1 MSSAP
6 YSAQGLT
13 PELIREYINS
23 QKLISWNHVDYY
35 LTSKN
40 TVEKVIVDDI
50 LEINPELEQG
60 WPIYIK
66 HPKGEKFRTILLD
79 AYIEL
84 KTNGVSDRY
93 IYFLE
98 QCIYQIKSK
107 KILQFYSKLD
117 DYSRIRIIQSFK
129 PDEIKDYL
137 LKEKYSFIKRLPVT
151 YLDVLKEHPKFKEL
165 VNYYSAFS
173 KYPQFL
179 DAQKVA
185 KNEKQVI
192 SILNQKPLFDL
203 IKKKVDWNQTV
214 KGKIPLFIGYIDNK
228 SDAEIIEYIAKNT
241 DYNLLITRVCSERSK
256 NAITMLQH
264 LAHPDRFRVLEAV
277 YKFKEN

>member
-1 MSSAP
+1 MDP
-6 YSAQGLT
+6 K
-13 PELIREYINS
+13 PELIREYIDS
-23 QKLISWNHVDYY
+23 QKQIYLNHIDYY

-40 TVEKVIVDDI
+40 TVQKVIVDDI

-60 WPIYIK
+60 WPIFIR
-66 HPKGEKFRTILLD
+66 HTKGEIFAHARLLE

-84 KTNGVSDRY
+84 KTNGISDRF
-93 IYFLE
+93 ISFLS
-98 QCIYQIKSK
+98 QCIHQNQIKSK

-117 DYSRIRIIQSFK
+117 EYSRQRIIESFK

-137 LKEKYSFIKRLPVT
+137 LKEKYSFIKARIPVT
-151 YLDVLKEHPKFKEL
+151 YLDVLQEHPKFKEL

-173 KYPQFL
+173 KYPQYL
-179 DAQKVA
+179 DAQKVS

-192 SILNQKPLFDL
+192 SILNQKGLFDL

-214 KGKIPLFIGYIDNK
+214 KGKIPLFIGYLDNK
-228 SDAEIIEYIAKNT
+228 SDSEIIEYVAKNT
-241 DYNLLITRVCSERSK
+241 DYNLLITKVCSERSK
-256 NAITMLQH
+256 NAITVLQH